1 MQNKMPM
8 KHGPTML
15 FAGLLVAALG
25 GCNRDLPANVAAL
38 GYVNRECRFAM
49 NVPDGWTVR
58 ESRGTIVAVATA
70 PVAAGE
76 GTANVTV
83 VVDPAPG
90 LASLD
95 ELVRTNRGQTA
106 AMRGFR
112 LIAEEPRTLA
122 DGRQAQAVTFEQA
135 AIGQVVRQRQLYV
148 LAADRA
154 YTVTA
159 TASPPEAFAGREA
172 DFETVLRSFRAGW

>member
-1 MQNKMPM
+1 MPM

-15 FAGLLVAALG
+15 LAGLLVASLG
-25 GCNRDLPANVAAL
+25 GCNRDLPADVAAL

-49 NVPDGWTVR
+49 NVPEGWTVR
-58 ESRGTIVAVATA
+58 ESRSTIVAVATA
-70 PVAAGE
+70 PAATGE

-112 LIAEEPRTLA
+112 PIAEEPRTLA

-159 TASPPEAFAGREA
+159 TASPPEAFAGHEA
-172 DFETVLRSFRAGW
+172 DFETVLGSFRAGW